1 MEILNYSQEHFK
13 VFVLIL
19 IRISVVLFLFPV
31 FGSRVFPTL
40 VKAGLALI
48 IAATL
53 LPVVT
58 AENFSFP
65 ENTIHIAILIVSE
78 FMIGL
83 IIGLIARL
91 FFSATQIAGH
101 VIAFQMGFGM
111 INVLDPQTG
120 AQVSILDQIAYWMVL
135 LIFLILNGHHI
146 LITCL
151 ADSFRI
157 VEPGM
162 IHLNKELLLQILG
175 SSSDMFIL
183 AIKVGAPGIVSLLF
197 VSTAFG
203 LCAKFAPQMN
213 ILIAAFPVKIIVGLF
228 FFCTTLHL
236 IALSVRSYIHDFKP
250 ALSTLLAQMGG
261 G

>member
-13 VFVLIL
+13 VFILIL

-31 FGSRVFPTL
+31 FGSRVFPIL

-58 AENFSFP
+58 TDHFFFP
-65 ENTIHIAILIVSE
+65 DNTIHIAILIVSE

-91 FFSATQIAGH
+91 FFSAAQIAGH

-183 AIKVGAPGIVSLLF
+183 AIKIGAPGIVSLLF

-250 ALSTLLAQMGG
+250 ALSKLLVQMGG

>member
-1 MEILNYSQEHFK
+1 MEILGYSQEHLKIFI
-13 VFVLIL
+13 LIL
-19 IRISVVLFLFPV
+19 LRISMVLFLFPV

-40 VKAGLALI
+40 AKAGLALVI
-48 IAATL
+48 TMTL
-53 LPVVT
+53 LPIV
-58 AENFSFP
+58 NPDHFSFP
-65 ENTIHIAILIVSE
+65 EDTISIAILIISE
-78 FMIGL
+78 FIIGL

-91 FFSATQIAGH
+91 FFSAAQLAGH

-120 AQVSILDQIAYWMVL
+120 AQVSILDQIAYWVVL
-135 LIFLILNGHHI
+135 LVFLILNGHHI
-146 LITCL
+146 LISSL

-162 IHLNKELLLQILG
+162 ITLKKELLLQIL
-175 SSSDMFIL
+175 SSSSEMFVL
-183 AIKVGAPGIVSLLF
+183 AIKIGAPGIVSLLF

-213 ILIAAFPVKIIVGLF
+213 ILIAAFPVKIIVGLL

-236 IALSVRSYIHDFKP
+236 IALSVRSYIHNFRP
-250 ALSTLLAQMGG
+250 VLSSLLVQMGG